1 MVQKT
6 LTKQIGETMSFQ
18 AYLDNIEEKTG
29 KAPKQFITE
38 AKKKKITEFKDII
51 SWLKTD
57 YGLGLGHARALAYV
71 IQHGP
76 EFEVKQTTGTHRD
89 ASGTLK
95 LDGKANKKPAA
106 SLPDKLGA
114 PAERA
119 LDNAGI
125 KNLKQLTKFSEDE
138 IKQLHGVGPN
148 AIGKLRQALA
158 EAGLSFAGK
167 KKSKK

>member
-1 MVQKT
+1 VIAHKIPT
-6 LTKQIGETMSFQ
+6 NQIGETMSFQ

-29 KAPKQFITE
+29 KTPKQFIAE

-51 SWLKTD
+51 AWLKAD

-76 EFEVKQTTGTHRD
+76 NFEVKQTTGTHRD

-95 LDGKANKKPAA
+95 LDGKAKNKKESDLPA
-106 SLPDKLGA
+106 KLGA

-119 LDNAGI
+119 LTGAGI
-125 KNLKQLTKFSEDE
+125 KNLKHLTKFSEAE

-148 AIGKLRQALA
+148 ALGKLRQALA
-158 EAGLSFAGK
+158 ENGLAFADAKRK
-167 KKSKK
+167 K